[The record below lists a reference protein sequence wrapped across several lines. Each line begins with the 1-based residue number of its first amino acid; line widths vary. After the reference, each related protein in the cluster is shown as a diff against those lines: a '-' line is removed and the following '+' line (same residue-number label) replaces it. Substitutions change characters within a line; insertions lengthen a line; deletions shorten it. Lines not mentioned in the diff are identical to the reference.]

1 MERSIWSSCPW
12 LILRKENIGI
22 TKPPYTEWCQ
32 STDLDITTIVL
43 RKGHSDKCCSQLGN
57 SSGDLREERFKKRKQ
72 QPNGLPFVDT
82 LELQKTTPTNHNFT
96 PAIHR

>member
-22 TKPPYTEWCQ
+22 TKPPYTKWCQ

-82 LELQKTTPTNHNFT
+82 PRTSENHAHQPQFYPSHT
-96 PAIHR
+96 